1 MAKVKRTVGLSRD
14 LIIHPGETLAEAL
27 EDRGMSQRELAI
39 RTGMTEKH
47 ISTVVHGQKGISP
60 AFARKLEY
68 ALGIEA
74 SFWMN
79 LQANYDRELIQYE
92 EINNISEEEL
102 NVLEKLKEVTE
113 VWDSLGLIDDGSDPH
128 GMVLKYRKAFG
139 VSNLLDVVKLIPCEK
154 LEAQSKRILA
164 DYYILYAWQRMCEL
178 LTKDIEIENE
188 LDVDKLRS
196 KIPDIKSVMFSNADR
211 IPKQLTS
218 IFAECGIT
226 FRLVPDLVGA
236 PVQGMIKR
244 INTGSMILCESAR
257 QRFADEFWLD
267 LFSAI
272 THIIR
277 GDVKSEYIAFDSDSK
292 SQAEVISCDYLIDS
306 AEYQAFIDT
315 KGYNEQSE
323 IKRFAE
329 SQNVKDYIVKGMLMN
344 DKIIPWDDRPTYEW
358 A

>member
-113 VWDSLGLIDDGSDPH
+113 VWNSLGLIDDGTDPH
-128 GMVLKYRKAFG
+128 GMVLKYRMAFG

-154 LEAQSKRILA
+154 LEAQSKRILV
-164 DYYILYAWQRMCEL
+164 DYYVLYAWQRMCEL
-178 LTKDIEIENE
+178 LTKDIEIANE

-218 IFAECGIT
+218 IFAECGIV
-226 FRLVPDLVGA
+226 FRMVPNLEGA

-244 INTGSMILCESAR
+244 IDTGSMILCESAR

-277 GDVKSEYIAFDSDSK
+277 GDVKSEYIAFDSDST
-292 SQAEVISCDYLIDS
+292 SQ
-306 AEYQAFIDT
+306 
-315 KGYNEQSE
+315 G
-323 IKRFAE
+323 
-329 SQNVKDYIVKGMLMN
+329 
-344 DKIIPWDDRPTYEW
+344 
-358 A
+358 